1 MVQFTENDKEVND
14 LYVNESVQ
22 HKDQIV
28 AICILLIVQIATNK
42 KTKFGTQDN
51 DLDVPEKPG
60 LPSEKLR
67 VIQKIKENIEK
78 NSILLNSSYL
88 TLVMLAF
95 RRDSLISREIDVI
108 PTITEVL
115 DVIKQKD
122 QVRNKNNQ

>member
-1 MVQFTENDKEVND
+1 
-14 LYVNESVQ
+14 
-22 HKDQIV
+22 
-28 AICILLIVQIATNK
+28 LIVQIATNK
-42 KTKFGTQDN
+42 KTKFGIQEY

-60 LPSEKLR
+60 LPTEKQR

-95 RRDSLISREIDVI
+95 RRDSLTSREIDVI

-122 QVRNKNNQ
+122 QVRNKNNY